1 MINIA
6 LFYLLLVR
14 LKGILMYTKTSQFYD
29 AIYSFKD
36 YADEVTKIRR
46 FIKKHQQRKYKT
58 LLDVA
63 CGTGK
68 HVEYLQEYYT
78 TQGLDLDEGMLAIAH
93 ERLPAI
99 PFHHSSMIDF
109 DLGQKFDVITCLFS
123 SIGYVGPVANLNQTL
138 RSMAHH
144 VADDGLII
152 VEPWLSPE
160 VFNVGSA
167 HLLCVDE
174 PHLKISRMGTS
185 VLEDNVS
192 AMEMHYLVAENKP
205 DTFNP
210 IHHFVEMHRLTLF
223 THEEYLQA
231 FEAAGWHAIF
241 DEKGIT
247 GRGLYIGQKL

>member
-1 MINIA
+1 
-6 LFYLLLVR
+6 
-14 LKGILMYTKTSQFYD
+14 MYTKTSKFYD

-36 YADEVTKIRR
+36 YADEVSKIQA
-46 FIKKHQQRKYKT
+46 FIEKYSQREYQT

-68 HVEYLQEYYT
+68 HIEYFQEYYT
-78 TQGLDLDEGMLAIAH
+78 TQGLDLDEGMLAVAK
-93 ERLPAI
+93 ERLAQI
-99 PFHHSSMIDF
+99 PFHHGSMLDF

-123 SIGYVGPVANLNQTL
+123 SIGYVGTVENLNQTL
-138 RSMAHH
+138 QNMVRH

-152 VEPWLSPE
+152 IEPWLRPE
-160 VFNVGSA
+160 VFNVGTA

-185 VLEDNVS
+185 TLEGNVS

-205 DTFNP
+205 DILNS

-231 FEAAGWHAIF
+231 FEASGWHAIF